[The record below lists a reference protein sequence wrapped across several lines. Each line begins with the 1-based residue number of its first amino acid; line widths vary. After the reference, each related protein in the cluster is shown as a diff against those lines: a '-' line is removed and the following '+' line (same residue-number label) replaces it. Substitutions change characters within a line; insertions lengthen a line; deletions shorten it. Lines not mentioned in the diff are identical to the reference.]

1 MAALPICVNRT
12 VRHLRTGAGV
22 TRVGWLVG
30 DGRGSDLVLLSRKT
44 AYKDDVRGPAGNL
57 MSALMSSAL
66 TLAVRRG
73 AAVEACR
80 KGTQVSAFKDADEVY
95 AYIGKMFEIA
105 VADPAFVEATKDTG
119 LVVLLTQTDPDATI
133 LIDFPG
139 QKVLFGDAAA
149 EAKSTVQ
156 LRMSSDNSNRFWQGK
171 LNFTLAMAQRKVK
184 LDGKRSV
191 ALKLLPL
198 TTPLFDTY
206 QTTLR
211 EAGRDDL
218 LVG

>member
-1 MAALPICVNRT
+1 M
-12 VRHLRTGAGV
+12 
-22 TRVGWLVG
+22 
-30 DGRGSDLVLLSRKT
+30 
-44 AYKDDVRGPAGNL
+44 
-57 MSALMSSAL
+57 
-66 TLAVRRG
+66 
-73 AAVEACR
+73 
-80 KGTQVSAFKDADEVY
+80 SAFKDADEVY

-105 VADPAFVEATKDTG
+105 VADPAFIEATRDTG
-119 LVVLLTQTDPDATI
+119 LVVLLTQTDPAATI

-139 QKVLFGDAAA
+139 QK
-149 EAKSTVQ
+149 

-206 QTTLR
+206 KTTLR

>member
-1 MAALPICVNRT
+1 MA
-12 VRHLRTGAGV
+12 
-22 TRVGWLVG
+22 
-30 DGRGSDLVLLSRKT
+30 LLWR
-44 AYKDDVRGPAGNL
+44 L
-57 MSALMSSAL
+57 
-66 TLAVRRG
+66 
-73 AAVEACR
+73 CR
-80 KGTQVSAFKDADEVY
+80 KGTQVSAFKDTDEVY

-105 VADPAFVEATKDTG
+105 VVDPAFVEATRDTG
-119 LVVLLTQTDPDATI
+119 LVVLLTQTDPAATI

-149 EAKSTVQ
+149 GAKSTVQ

-206 QTTLR
+206 RTTLR
-211 EAGRDDL
+211 EADRDDL
-218 LVG
+218 LLG